1 MALCQDE
8 QYGRGKPH
16 LLQETEAAKQPLPA
30 LMRPGTPVPPG
41 APNRDAT
48 VGSSRVRAA
57 PAPRD
62 PPGRPRRDPLSS
74 PQPPRRCRRPA
85 EGGELSARLCRLEGE
100 RGKKKRKTVP
110 SKAPPVL
117 TSRGRSGRGGGGSA
131 TAGAAAPA
139 AAGTAPARPGTGT
152 HARPPPGTDTD
163 THDPPRGG
171 HGHAHPRP
179 PPPPGAAPTPLR
191 AAPGASARPC
201 RPQFSDYLR
210 SYSKGACLHRY
221 GIYCLFPRPPLQ
233 FKSTCIDYRI

>member
-117 TSRGRSGRGGGGSA
+117 TSRGRSGRGGGRLSDCRRCRPRRGWNGSRPPRDGD
-131 TAGAAAPA
+131 TR
-139 AAGTAPARPGTGT
+139 TAP
-152 HARPPPGTDTD
+152 
-163 THDPPRGG
+163 PRDG
-171 HGHAHPRP
+171 HGHARPAPGRTRTRTPTP